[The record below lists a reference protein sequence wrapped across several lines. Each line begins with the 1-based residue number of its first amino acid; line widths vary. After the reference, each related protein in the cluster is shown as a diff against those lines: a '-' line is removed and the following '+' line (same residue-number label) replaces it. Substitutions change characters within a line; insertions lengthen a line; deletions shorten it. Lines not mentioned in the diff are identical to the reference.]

1 MSNRLMSGLILCI
14 KMIFLIVGVADNIFG
29 IFFCVNG
36 VQTGCFCYVF
46 SGIIYNAGRR
56 RKEIS
61 SKHKAGAGAVLFPAF
76 SFAYTTGGERIGQ
89 KKQEE
94 GIGIFTEDE
103 TESRE
108 ADFQTANGHR
118 T

>member
-1 MSNRLMSGLILCI
+1 MVLFIMPGGGG
-14 KMIFLIVGVADNIFG
+14 K
-29 IFFCVNG
+29 
-36 VQTGCFCYVF
+36 
-46 SGIIYNAGRR
+46 
-56 RKEIS
+56 KIS
-61 SKHKAGAGAVLFPAF
+61 FKHKAGAGAVLFPAF
-76 SFAYTTGGERIGQ
+76 SFAHTTGGERIGQ

-94 GIGIFTEDE
+94 GIGVFTEDE